1 VGAGE
6 VSDLVERTNV
16 EVSDLVERTNVEVSD
31 LVERSNVTDWFTV
44 PRMVDR

>member
-1 VGAGE
+1 